1 MEKSLF
7 TELKAIGIDEE
18 VAAHV
23 QASLNGEHY
32 ATKNDMLAMQQL
44 LFEQHEKMM
53 NGFTN
58 LKSELSEVRT
68 ELKTELAEVR
78 TELKMEI
85 AGVRTEVKS
94 EIADVRA
101 EIGGMHR
108 QYWITFGGLITTIIS
123 VFAVNWYYHM

>member
-1 MEKSLF
+1 MGKSLF
-7 TELKAIGIDEE
+7 AELKAIGIDDETT
-18 VAAHV
+18 AHV

-32 ATKNDMLAMQQL
+32 ATKNDMLAMQRL

-58 LKSELSEVRT
+58 IKNEIADVRT
-68 ELKTELAEVR
+68 ELKTDITEVR
-78 TELKMEI
+78 TEL
-85 AGVRTEVKS
+85 AGVRSEVKS

-123 VFAVNWYYHM
+123 VFAVNWYYHL

>member
-1 MEKSLF
+1 MKKSLF
-7 TELKAIGIDEE
+7 SELKAIGIDEE
-18 VAAHV
+18 TAAHV

-32 ATKNDMLAMQQL
+32 ATKNDLLSMQQL

-58 LKSELSEVRT
+58 IRSEIAEVRTEITGVRT
-68 ELKTELAEVR
+68 ELKTE
-78 TELKMEI
+78 
-85 AGVRTEVKS
+85 
-94 EIADVRA
+94 IADVRT

-123 VFAVNWYYHM
+123 VFAVNWYYHL